1 MTAIELRE
9 ELFREMNPLLDSETA
24 MKKII
29 AYVKGL
35 VVAQNKKSGVA
46 ARKGWAAAAKKAHAA
61 GEDKL
66 MIADDFAGAWAT
78 MDDDMLDAALAKF
91 HKDWGGEGTARE
103 IADELRSSRENS
115 RTVET
120 RFKN

>member
-35 VVAQNKKSGVA
+35 VVAQNKKSGAA
-46 ARKGWAAAAKKAHAA
+46 ARKGWAAAAKPKR
-61 GEDKL
+61 L
-66 MIADDFAGAWAT
+66 M
-78 MDDDMLDAALAKF
+78 LQAK
-91 HKDWGGEGTARE
+91 TN
-103 IADELRSSRENS
+103 L
-115 RTVET
+115 
-120 RFKN
+120 